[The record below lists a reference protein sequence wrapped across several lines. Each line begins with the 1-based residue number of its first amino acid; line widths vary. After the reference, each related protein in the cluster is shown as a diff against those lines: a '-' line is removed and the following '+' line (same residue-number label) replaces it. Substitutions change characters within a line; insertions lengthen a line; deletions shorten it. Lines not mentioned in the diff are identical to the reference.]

1 MRTAELIG
9 TGLFAA
15 LLAVPAARK
24 PADGGSPHRDES
36 FKHPH
41 VARDLGDIKRDTLR
55 VLVMQDPLTWEQR
68 TGAMTGLEWEL
79 LERFAKHR
87 HLPIKAVPV
96 DNRDTMLLMLQNG
109 QGDVIA
115 AQLST
120 NGWAAPYSHVSQP
133 YRRVAHG
140 YATPRADVK
149 HDGGSAPNDT
159 ITVSAW
165 STFLDSTG
173 RLAFGDGKVPF
184 RIADKSPAEL
194 LMATALGKGGPLL
207 VSDATAAMEAKRL
220 PLVKF
225 GPREGKSTAL
235 VFAVRSNAP
244 HLQHALDTWLAS
256 ATEKAARDALIAA
269 YDNGLDTRGPQRSFR
284 AFAMGTDTI
293 SPYDSLFQVH
303 ADSLAWDW
311 KLLAAVAYKESRFD
325 TAAVSRA
332 GAGGLMQM
340 MPNTAALMGVD
351 RDGGVDAHIQG
362 ASRYLARLDRIWQAE
377 IPSSSQRLKFV
388 LAAYNAGPG
397 HVKDAQRL
405 AKELGLNPLRWD
417 GNVER
422 AIVLLNRPAYFSQP
436 CAKSGYC
443 RGQDTYWYVRDVLNL
458 FAWLR
463 GKQSA

>member
-15 LLAVPAARK
+15 LLAVPAAWK
-24 PADGGSPHRDES
+24 PANTGQLHRDES
-36 FKHPH
+36 TKRPH
-41 VARDLGDIKRDTLR
+41 VARDLGEINRDTLR
-55 VLVMQDPLTWEQR
+55 VLVIRDPLTWEVR

-79 LERFAKHR
+79 LVRFAKRR
-87 HLPIKAVPV
+87 HVPIKAVPV
-96 DNRDTMLLMLQNG
+96 ASRDSMLLMLQNG

-115 AQLST
+115 AQLSA
-120 NGWAAPYSHVSQP
+120 NGWASPNCHTTQP
-133 YRRVAHG
+133 YRRVAHA
-140 YATPRADVK
+140 YARPRPDAK
-149 HDGGSAPNDT
+149 QEGRSAGVDT

-165 STFLDSTG
+165 SSFLDSAG
-173 RLAFGDGKVPF
+173 RLAFGEGKVPY
-184 RIADKSPAEL
+184 RIVDRLPAEL
-194 LMATALGKGGPLL
+194 LIATALGGHGPLL

-220 PLVKF
+220 PLVQF
-225 GPREGKSTAL
+225 GPREGRSTAL
-235 VFAVRSNAP
+235 VFAVRTNAP

-256 ATEKAARDALIAA
+256 GKEKAARDALIAA

-284 AFAMGTDTI
+284 AFTMGTDTI

-325 TAAVSRA
+325 TAAVSKA

-340 MPNTAALMGVD
+340 MPTTAALMGVASS
-351 RDGGVDAHIQG
+351 GGVDAHIQG
-362 ASRYLARLDRIWQAE
+362 ASRYLARLDRIWQAD

-417 GNVER
+417 DNVER
-422 AIVLLNRPAYFSQP
+422 AMVLLNRPAYFNQP
-436 CAKSGYC
+436 GARSGYC

-463 GKQSA
+463 GKQPS